1 MLFNIYHVKFNI
13 HSTIILK
20 DEYNEYIY
28 LLIKGQIGLCIRP
41 KLIFNSEQNLLINN
55 DYIILEQLSK
65 GDLFGINSVLKG
77 QKNLYTVITLSD
89 DIEVYRITKGNLLF
103 YFGGIMAHYL

>member
-1 MLFNIYHVKFNI
+1 MLFNIYLVKFNI
-13 HSTIILK
+13 HSKIILK

-41 KLIFNSEQNLLINN
+41 NLIFNSEQNLLINN
-55 DYIILEQLSK
+55 EYIILEQLSK
-65 GDLFGINSVLKG
+65 GDLFGINSALKG

-89 DIEVYRITKGNLLF
+89 NVEVY
-103 YFGGIMAHYL
+103 